1 MSALGQK
8 RTFAVQQPM
17 SALLSI
23 ATAKADMMPRN
34 SSCPLYPQKRT
45 LIGGAAYVLPVRQRS
60 SMVRAD
66 EERAGC
72 RATVSIDDARR
83 EPFRLI
89 RGLRVPNS
97 RRWEPDAI
105 RVPSRVL
112 RFLCVSRR

>member
-1 MSALGQK
+1 
-8 RTFAVQQPM
+8 
-17 SALLSI
+17 
-23 ATAKADMMPRN
+23 
-34 SSCPLYPQKRT
+34 
-45 LIGGAAYVLPVRQRS
+45 
-60 SMVRAD
+60 MVRAD

-72 RATVSIDDARR
+72 RGIGQGAVSINDVWR

-97 RRWEPDAI
+97 RRWEPGAI